1 MSFRNSDRSNSITSS
16 SISDDGSDDA
26 NEYYY
31 DEFDEYM
38 KKISN
43 ETFTKINTH
52 IIEDDIVKLYNYY
65 FIDNLPKKLSSSHII
80 ENVVLCLYNINID
93 GQQPFIEYFM
103 NFDSNKGKLIFPT
116 IQFISTENC
125 SKHLKH
131 YFNTS
136 IDCVYKGFVDFEN
149 NYYLFFTFTD
159 NSFSKE
165 RNKLFDKNNCFVTTE
180 ELLNRQKIYDIEI
193 DEVCSRFFNN
203 YKELCILYNNS
214 FNKTYEIPSTGY
226 ILREKKDIEF
236 TSVFGQL
243 RENKD
248 NILGPYY
255 YFNDYDN
262 CLKRALN
269 SKKSY
274 GIVRNIMFLG
284 TTKVLMNNI
293 NDSVIIS
300 QYKIDYLK
308 RNNLNKIVLNRL
320 TDYEGLWTND
330 NDSIYIGNIDLDD
343 GSKFTEGPLWVV
355 KNYDQFVS
363 LDYKII

>member
-1 MSFRNSDRSNSITSS
+1 M
-16 SISDDGSDDA
+16 
-26 NEYYY
+26 
-31 DEFDEYM
+31 
-38 KKISN
+38 
-43 ETFTKINTH
+43 
-52 IIEDDIVKLYNYY
+52 
-65 FIDNLPKKLSSSHII
+65 
-80 ENVVLCLYNINID
+80 
-93 GQQPFIEYFM
+93 
-103 NFDSNKGKLIFPT
+103 
-116 IQFISTENC
+116 
-125 SKHLKH
+125 
-131 YFNTS
+131 
-136 IDCVYKGFVDFEN
+136 
-149 NYYLFFTFTD
+149 
-159 NSFSKE
+159 
-165 RNKLFDKNNCFVTTE
+165 
-180 ELLNRQKIYDIEI
+180 
-193 DEVCSRFFNN
+193 
-203 YKELCILYNNS
+203 
-214 FNKTYEIPSTGY
+214 
-226 ILREKKDIEF
+226 
-236 TSVFGQL
+236 

-274 GIVRNIMFLG
+274 GIVRNMMFLG